1 MKSNWKKKRSYASK
15 RLKLLKNEFSDSNYW
30 TNYTSR
36 RKIPLNIGRNIRE
49 YKKIIDERIQ
59 KKRKWIIL
67 EEMLENRI
75 ISWEYEVIDSGYSVT
90 GLKNQLENKLEL

>member
-1 MKSNWKKKRSYASK
+1 M
-15 RLKLLKNEFSDSNYW
+15 
-30 TNYTSR
+30 
-36 RKIPLNIGRNIRE
+36 NIGRNIRE

-75 ISWEYEVIDSGYSVT
+75 ISWEYEVIDSGYSVI
-90 GLKNQLENKLEL
+90 GLQNQLKNKLEL